1 MKGNWGQVDLSVS
14 LSEKMAPINRFVFQI
29 FIRRLGSEQVYFTK
43 NYLCNCDHMKAQ
55 TPISNEV
62 W

>member
-43 NYLCNCDHMKAQ
+43 NYLCNRGHMKAQ